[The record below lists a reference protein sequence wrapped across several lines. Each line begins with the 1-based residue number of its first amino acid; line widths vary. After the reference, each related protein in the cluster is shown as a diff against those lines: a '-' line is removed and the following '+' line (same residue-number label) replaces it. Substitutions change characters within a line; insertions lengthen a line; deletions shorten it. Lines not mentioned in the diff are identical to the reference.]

1 MKVKNI
7 IRCIAEESNLNILGA
22 TLLTIDEVK
31 QLPMRLRKY
40 NLYWWLRSPG
50 CCSNCVAAAGPSG
63 VIYNTGVT
71 VGIVNNVVRPTLIIH
86 NLESSNL
93 RIGDIFEFGNKQFEI
108 ISHDRAFCL
117 TDIGKCVFR
126 GDKIAPDANDYE
138 KSDIKEYINDWF
150 KKSINESNSE
160 NREKEEIKEI
170 KEKIDK
176 LSKEIEKI
184 YQIIY

>member
-7 IRCIAEESNLNILGA
+7 IRCITKESDLNILGA
-22 TLLTIDEVK
+22 TLLTTDEAQ
-31 QLPMRLRKY
+31 QLPFKLRKY
-40 NLYWWLRSPG
+40 SLYWWLKSPG
-50 CCSNCVAAAGPSG
+50 CCSNCAAAVGTSG
-63 VIYNTGVT
+63 IIYNTGVT
-71 VGIVNNVVRPTLIIH
+71 VGIVNNVVRPTLIIR
-86 NLESSNL
+86 NLEFSNL
-93 RIGDIFEFGNKQFEI
+93 CIGDIFEFGGKQFEI

-117 TDIGKCVFR
+117 TDIGKCAFR

-138 KSDIKEYINDWF
+138 KSDVKEYINDWF
-150 KKSINESNSE
+150 KKNINESNSE
-160 NREKEEIKEI
+160 DREKEEIKEI

>member
-7 IRCIAEESNLNILGA
+7 IRCIAEEADLNILGA

-40 NLYWWLRSPG
+40 GLYWWLRSPG
-50 CCSNCVAAAGPSG
+50 YYPNYNAAVGYGSFYNFCVNAD
-63 VIYNTGVT
+63 
-71 VGIVNNVVRPTLIIH
+71 IVNNAVRPVLIIR

-93 RIGDIFEFGNKQFEI
+93 RIGDTFEFGDKQFEI

-117 TDIGKCVFR
+117 TDIGKCAFR
-126 GDKIAPDANDYE
+126 KDKRASDANDYE
-138 KSDIKEYINDWF
+138 KSDVKEYINNWF

-160 NREKEEIKEI
+160 DKENEEIKEI